1 MIPQD
6 FIHTLLARADIVEV
20 VGRYVTLK
28 KSGANYQACCPFH
41 QEKTPSFTVSATKQF
56 YHCFGCGAHGTAIGF
71 LMEYA
76 NLSYVEAIGSLAAQ
90 LGMTVP
96 QETVARHEKTETSKS
111 VPDLLE
117 VMQRASQFYRQAL
130 KTAPRAIAYLKK
142 RGVTGEVAAR
152 FGVGYAPDG
161 WQNVISALAD
171 VRAETLAQ
179 AGLVSE
185 GDAGKRY
192 DRFRD
197 RIMFP
202 ILNQKGNV
210 IAFGGRVLG
219 EGEPKYLNSP
229 ETPLFQKG
237 HELYGLFQARRA
249 IREAGRVLV
258 VEGYM
263 DVLALAQ
270 FGIGFAVAT
279 LGTATSSVHVQK
291 LMRQASELVFCFD
304 GDAAGRRAAWRAL
317 EQSLPVLDDN
327 SQIRF
332 LFLPPEHD
340 PDSYVRELGVERFTA
355 LLQDATKPL
364 SVYLFEQLENQYDLA
379 LAEGRSAFLKAAQP
393 LVMAVKAKGLAMMLR
408 KRAAELAQLDIQELG
423 RLWQFT
429 AARTGRM
436 AQPARPQPV
445 SVMRKLLRLLL
456 FRPRLAANWP
466 TDWQPGN
473 DEDGRAVQA
482 LLEIL
487 AQHPNL
493 DAAGLQEELATLPE
507 GDRIALCVT
516 EIMWWDDTFEAEA
529 ELDLA
534 LEQWRHLQQHDRLNF
549 LAQKSLTD
557 LSEAEKQALRMRH

>member
-249 IREAGRVLV
+249 IRETGRVLV

>member
-96 QETVARHEKTETSKS
+96 QETVARHEKTEASKS

-130 KTAPRAIAYLKK
+130 KTAPQAIAYLKK

>member
-130 KTAPRAIAYLKK
+130 KTAPQAIAYLKK

>member
-76 NLSYVEAIGSLAAQ
+76 GLSYVEAIGSLAAQ

-96 QETVARHEKTETSKS
+96 QETVAKHEKTGALKPA
-111 VPDLLE
+111 PDLLQ

-142 RGVTGEVAAR
+142 RGVTGEMAAR

-171 VRAETLAQ
+171 VQVETLAQ

-202 ILNQKGNV
+202 ILNQKGHV

-219 EGEPKYLNSP
+219 DGEPKYLNSP

-249 IREAGRVLV
+249 IREAGRALV

-340 PDSYVRELGVERFTA
+340 PDSYVRELGVEQFTT

-364 SVYLFEQLENQYDLA
+364 SVYLFEQLESQHDLT

-429 AARTGRM
+429 ATRTGRM
-436 AQPARPQPV
+436 AQSARPQPV

-456 FRPRLAANWP
+456 FRPQLAANWP

-516 EIMWWDDTFEAEA
+516 EIMWWDDMFEAEA

-534 LEQWRHLQQHDRLNF
+534 LEQWRYLQQHDRLNF
-549 LAQKSLTD
+549 LARKSLTD
-557 LSEAEKQALRMRH
+557 LSETEKQALRMRH